1 MKIILIRLL
10 LAIGAMAILGW
21 VIIGT
26 NKYLDNKKLQD
37 RLSQFTGE
45 YAELAQKC
53 LWKEDGIT
61 CCISSVQSMQDAQ
74 ATLTPEKWCPDGSVV
89 NSLKC
94 ISSYAWCEKKD
105 LKPKDLKWAPPKEI
119 IKYY

>member
-1 MKIILIRLL
+1 MKIILLRILIVL
-10 LAIGAMAILGW
+10 GILALLGW
-21 VIIGT
+21 IIIGT
-26 NKYLDNKKLQD
+26 NQYFAHKKLQQ
-37 RLSQFTGE
+37 RLAQFTGE

-53 LWKEDGIT
+53 MQKEDGLS
-61 CCISSVQSMQDAQ
+61 CCMSSVEAMQGAQ
-74 ATLTPEKWCPDGSVV
+74 ASLTPEKWCPDGSIV

>member
-1 MKIILIRLL
+1 MKIILIRIWLTLGAFILL
-10 LAIGAMAILGW
+10 GWIIIGANEYFA
-21 VIIGT
+21 
-26 NKYLDNKKLQD
+26 YKKLHE

-53 LWKEDGIT
+53 LWKEDGLS
-61 CCISSVQSMQDAQ
+61 CCISSVAAMQNAE
-74 ATLTPEKWCPDGSVV
+74 ATLTPEKGCPDGTIV